1 MVIPDLMIVGEE
13 EIVIKHLYII
23 LMKNN
28 LGNAK
33 FCKTLIKHKEITVN
47 DEVIVDPLY
56 PIYGNEIIKYNEKE
70 LLSTP
75 FHYYM
80 LNKPKGYVSANK
92 DKQYPCVIDLI
103 DCKDCYCLGR
113 LDIDTTGLLILTDDK
128 SLSKK
133 LLLPDNHVD
142 KTYLV
147 GVDHKLE
154 DSLKEKFLQGVIIDG
169 AIQTKSA
176 NYESICDTYC
186 RLTISEG
193 KYHQIKKMFLSCGYK
208 VLSLK
213 RLTFASLELDVN
225 LKEGEYR
232 PLSNE
237 EIMKLHECHV

>member
-1 MVIPDLMIVGEE
+1 MAIPDLMIAGEE
-13 EIVIKHLYII
+13 EIVIKHLYIV

-47 DEVIVDPLY
+47 NEVIDNPDYPIFGDEVI
-56 PIYGNEIIKYNEKE
+56 KYRDKI
-70 LLSTP
+70 LCSQP

-92 DKQYPCVIDLI
+92 DKQYPCVVDLI
-103 DCKDCYCLGR
+103 DCKECYCLGR

-133 LLLPDNHVD
+133 LLLPTNHVD

-147 GVDHKLE
+147 GVDHKLD
-154 DSLKEKFLQGVIIDG
+154 DSLKDKFLNGVFIDETTL
-169 AIQTKSA
+169 TKSA
-176 NYESICDTYC
+176 VYESISDTYC
-186 RLTISEG
+186 LLTIREG

-208 VLSLK
+208 VISLK
-213 RLTFASLELDVN
+213 RLAFASIKLDEN

-232 PLSNE
+232 TLTNN
-237 EIMKLHECHV
+237 EIMKLHGHQI